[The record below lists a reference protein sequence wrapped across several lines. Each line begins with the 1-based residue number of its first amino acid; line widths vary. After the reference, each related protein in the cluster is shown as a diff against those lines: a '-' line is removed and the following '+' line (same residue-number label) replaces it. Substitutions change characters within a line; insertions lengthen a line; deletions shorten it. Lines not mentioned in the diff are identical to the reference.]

1 MIQQLSDQH
10 RLVYDNAMSQL
21 RQREQAFET
30 RERDFYQKLVRTA
43 EDGRERLRQELATE
57 KAEFRKALVEE
68 KTEFKIEKAELKKE
82 KAEFAMERDQL
93 KMEIAALRMELEMI
107 RRISRSPKHQ

>member
-1 MIQQLSDQH
+1 
-10 RLVYDNAMSQL
+10 MSQL